1 MVLAALS
8 LDDVTIGAFFGL
20 LLSLPISLFLAFWLS
35 AVKKRG
41 AVITGAFIGAVLGFL
56 IIDGWAGTLIF
67 STKMT
72 GANGGSAFFAGVLLC
87 AALGLAGG
95 ILTDL
100 LVAAK
105 NNRDY
110 RRTLAAH
117 TQE

>member
-1 MVLAALS
+1 
-8 LDDVTIGAFFGL
+8 
-20 LLSLPISLFLAFWLS
+20 
-35 AVKKRG
+35 
-41 AVITGAFIGAVLGFL
+41 
-56 IIDGWAGTLIF
+56 
-67 STKMT
+67 MT

-110 RRTLAAH
+110 RRTLAH